1 MAPSYANIFMG
12 VLEKNMLATAPQG
25 KTPLFYKRFID
36 YVFGIWHFGEE
47 ALLAFFAHAN
57 KAHPSINF
65 TYRFGT
71 EVDFMDS
78 SLSIRGDSISSDL
91 YTKTTDTHQYLL
103 PSSDHPPHVH
113 KHLHAVRNRHPP
125 ESDCIG

>member
-1 MAPSYANIFMG
+1 MAADFSSPG
-12 VLEKNMLATAPQG
+12 MLAAAPQG

-36 YVFGIWHFGEE
+36 DVFGIWLFGEE
-47 ALLAFFAHAN
+47 ALLAVFAHAN

-78 SLSIRGDSISSDL
+78 TLSIRGDSISSDL
-91 YTKTTDTHQYLL
+91 YTKPTDTHQYLL
-103 PSSDHPPHVH
+103 PSSDHPPHMSTNNCL
-113 KHLHAVRNRHPP
+113 K
-125 ESDCIG
+125 D